1 MINKKGDKMNFNE
14 IIRTLRED
22 KDLNQ
27 TEVGKALK
35 MTQRK
40 ISRMETGDA
49 EPKIE
54 DIKQLCIFYDVSAD
68 YILGFTNEKKP
79 LPKQ

>member
-1 MINKKGDKMNFNE
+1 MNFKE

>member
-1 MINKKGDKMNFNE
+1 MNFNE
-14 IIRTLRED
+14 IIRTLKED

-54 DIKQLCIFYDVSAD
+54 DIKQLCIFYNVSAE
-68 YILGFTNEKKP
+68 YILGFKNEKRP

>member
-1 MINKKGDKMNFNE
+1 MNFNE